1 MSYATYTSTETVAMH
16 ADTARELRAP
26 ITGSGPL
33 AARFASEGHGL
44 TVRNLRT
51 ELDNATREYCTA
63 YMCVINIDVWLATP
77 EQKAQAPEQMRA
89 TERALGNIVAE
100 CMEHGISIY

>member
-1 MSYATYTSTETVAMH
+1 MSYATYTATETVAMH

-44 TVRNLRT
+44 RTGIGGHTYGGVEIVFWFDGPNTKRN
-51 ELDNATREYCTA
+51 
-63 YMCVINIDVWLATP
+63 
-77 EQKAQAPEQMRA
+77 
-89 TERALGNIVAE
+89 
-100 CMEHGISIY
+100 